1 MKLEPDF
8 GRDFLIAILCGIA
21 AKWLLVAWV
30 FGSGGVEQARW
41 LASPG
46 VGVIIG
52 AGVLGFLRWHKR
64 RRARAGTTAE
74 RPLE

>member
-1 MKLEPDF
+1 MRLEPDF
-8 GRDFLIAILCGIA
+8 GRDVLIAVLCGIA
-21 AKWLLVAWV
+21 AKWLLVAFV

-52 AGVLGFLRWHKR
+52 AGVLGFLRWRKR
-64 RRARAGTTAE
+64 RRARTGDSGE
-74 RPLE
+74 RSGE